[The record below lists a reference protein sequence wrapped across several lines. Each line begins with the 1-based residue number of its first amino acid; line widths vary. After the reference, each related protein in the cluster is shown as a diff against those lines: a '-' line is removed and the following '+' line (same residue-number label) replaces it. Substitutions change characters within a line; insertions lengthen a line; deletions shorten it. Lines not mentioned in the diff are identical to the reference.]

1 MLGWTAVVVG
11 SAYWILT
18 SRWGRAF
25 RAIRENEMRAEALGV
40 SLRNYKLMA
49 FAIGA
54 AYAGI
59 GGALF
64 APLLGYIDPGAY
76 TLDRSIQFLMMV
88 VMGGLGRFEGPFI
101 GAILV
106 TVLPEVLRA
115 SEGLYLVIYALA
127 VILMMLFM
135 PKGLVGV
142 WDWALS
148 RLGPRRGGRAPAGR
162 AARRAPGGLSGPL
175 MPLLEV
181 RGLTKQFFRLSALSG
196 VSLSVEPG
204 ELLGVIGPNGSGKTT
219 LFNCVT
225 GVLRPSAGQVRF
237 KGEDITG
244 LSADLVYRR
253 GIARTFQLIQL
264 FPEMTVL
271 ENMLLAAQ
279 EREGTLAR
287 PPAPARGRPR
297 RPAGRSELLEYLGIA
312 ASGTHLAS
320 NLSYGQQKLLDFGMA
335 LMSRPEV
342 ILLDEPL
349 AGVNPTMIKSLVGHI
364 QALNAQ
370 GHTFVVIEHN
380 MEVVMSLCRRIVVL
394 SQGERIAEGTPAE
407 VADNPLVLDAYFGR

>member
-1 MLGWTAVVVG
+1 
-11 SAYWILT
+11 
-18 SRWGRAF
+18 
-25 RAIRENEMRAEALGV
+25 
-40 SLRNYKLMA
+40 
-49 FAIGA
+49 
-54 AYAGI
+54 
-59 GGALF
+59 
-64 APLLGYIDPGAY
+64 
-76 TLDRSIQFLMMV
+76 
-88 VMGGLGRFEGPFI
+88 
-101 GAILV
+101 
-106 TVLPEVLRA
+106 
-115 SEGLYLVIYALA
+115 
-127 VILMMLFM
+127 
-135 PKGLVGV
+135 
-142 WDWALS
+142 
-148 RLGPRRGGRAPAGR
+148 
-162 AARRAPGGLSGPL
+162 
-175 MPLLEV
+175 
-181 RGLTKQFFRLSALSG
+181 
-196 VSLSVEPG
+196 VERG

-225 GVLRPSAGQVRF
+225 GVLQPTAGEVRF

-244 LSADLVYRR
+244 LSADRVHRR

-279 EREGTLAR
+279 ERDGTLL
-287 PPAPARGRPR
+287 R
-297 RPAGRSELLEYLGIA
+297 RLLRREDGVVTDRAIDLLEYLGIV
-312 ASGTHLAS
+312 GLRDHLAS

-349 AGVNPTMIKSLVGHI
+349 AGVNPTMIKSLVNHI
-364 QALNAQ
+364 QALNAE